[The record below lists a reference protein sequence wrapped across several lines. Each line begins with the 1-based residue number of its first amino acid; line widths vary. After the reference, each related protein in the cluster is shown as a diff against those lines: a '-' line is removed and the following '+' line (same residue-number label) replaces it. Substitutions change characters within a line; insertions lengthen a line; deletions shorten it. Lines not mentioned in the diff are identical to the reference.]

1 MASQWIMVV
10 LHPVEVAQILFFQ
23 HAQLQRQLW
32 QIKKSVILCMH
43 GFVLLLH
50 MLMYLALKSDEILV
64 FQERGAQFRLLHL
77 NRTLLHFPLNANHLS
92 T

>member
-1 MASQWIMVV
+1 MDHGGIASSRGGTNII
-10 LHPVEVAQILFFQ
+10 LSACTAAETAVAN
-23 HAQLQRQLW
+23 
-32 QIKKSVILCMH
+32 KKSVILCMH

-64 FQERGAQFRLLHL
+64 FQERRAQFPLLHL